1 MQGTTARCRR
11 CEARTEAVCNQDGN
25 DTASVDLRI
34 CVCMRCAGSSGER
47 RNRNADAVF
56 SILRLL
62 RIEAG
67 GLARPASSKPVMRN
81 TGTGSSRGHS
91 FQMLVFM
98 AVKIDTNLSV
108 YTRVSSVDLFH
119 FTLSWGLLMIRVRTP
134 RTARR
139 DVSE

>member
-1 MQGTTARCRR
+1 
-11 CEARTEAVCNQDGN
+11 
-25 DTASVDLRI
+25 
-34 CVCMRCAGSSGER
+34 
-47 RNRNADAVF
+47 
-56 SILRLL
+56 
-62 RIEAG
+62 
-67 GLARPASSKPVMRN
+67 
-81 TGTGSSRGHS
+81 
-91 FQMLVFM
+91 VFM